1 MERVKALIKS
11 KSVMFF
17 LIAGFCL
24 FLACLSNNYDYDLY
38 ARLIVGEYFY
48 GHGSI
53 SYEDFLSYTPTHL
66 WYDHEWGSSV
76 VFYTFLKLFGPFGLV
91 LIQAMLMFFTTF
103 FIVKIQGL
111 QKYKYPTSLFF
122 IVAFL
127 LLFSH
132 QNPSIVRCHMFSF
145 MFFAMFLYFLEKTKK
160 NPKSNIL
167 WLVPPIVIIWNNLHG
182 GVVSGLGMIF
192 IYMIGAILSKKP
204 WMKYFSVLLVSTP
217 LLAINPYGVDYLTFL
232 VSANTKNREFITEWW
247 SVFVERHVMYYY
259 AIFGTSVFVF
269 LNTIINGI
277 IKKNIDLT
285 KSLVLFVTLYLGVTH
300 VKLLSLVLIVIASL
314 YYPDIVK
321 FFDKSFI
328 RFSQKAL
335 YVLIALTIC
344 YIPFTHPTVA
354 RTNGTKY
361 PVLETEFIKMNN
373 LKGNILV
380 DFGLGSY
387 TSYKLYDDNLIF
399 MDGRYEEVYYD
410 NEFEQLVK
418 FEKAEAPD
426 WDAVLNMY
434 PTDIVMFQK
443 NTLVYP
449 KMLNNEMWEQIYEGY
464 CCGVFVRKNDV
475 KSKYNYPEDNLKY
488 FQDREFVT
496 DGKFAKVGQ

>member
-167 WLVPPIVIIWNNLHG
+167 WLV
-182 GVVSGLGMIF
+182 
-192 IYMIGAILSKKP
+192 
-204 WMKYFSVLLVSTP
+204 
-217 LLAINPYGVDYLTFL
+217 
-232 VSANTKNREFITEWW
+232 
-247 SVFVERHVMYYY
+247 
-259 AIFGTSVFVF
+259 GT
-269 LNTIINGI
+269 
-277 IKKNIDLT
+277 
-285 KSLVLFVTLYLGVTH
+285 
-300 VKLLSLVLIVIASL
+300 
-314 YYPDIVK
+314 
-321 FFDKSFI
+321 
-328 RFSQKAL
+328 
-335 YVLIALTIC
+335 
-344 YIPFTHPTVA
+344 
-354 RTNGTKY
+354 
-361 PVLETEFIKMNN
+361 
-373 LKGNILV
+373 
-380 DFGLGSY
+380 
-387 TSYKLYDDNLIF
+387 
-399 MDGRYEEVYYD
+399 
-410 NEFEQLVK
+410 
-418 FEKAEAPD
+418 
-426 WDAVLNMY
+426 
-434 PTDIVMFQK
+434 
-443 NTLVYP
+443 
-449 KMLNNEMWEQIYEGY
+449 
-464 CCGVFVRKNDV
+464 
-475 KSKYNYPEDNLKY
+475 
-488 FQDREFVT
+488 
-496 DGKFAKVGQ
+496 